1 MKVLPGPEGIQPQG
15 RRVLDFPKFIYVQ
28 QYGIYDL
35 IIWFLLFELKGPINM
50 FYTLLSAQ
58 AFETDMSPHQVL
70 DLN

>member
-1 MKVLPGPEGIQPQG
+1 MEYVILYIALLIQD
-15 RRVLDFPKFIYVQ
+15 LSH
-28 QYGIYDL
+28 DL